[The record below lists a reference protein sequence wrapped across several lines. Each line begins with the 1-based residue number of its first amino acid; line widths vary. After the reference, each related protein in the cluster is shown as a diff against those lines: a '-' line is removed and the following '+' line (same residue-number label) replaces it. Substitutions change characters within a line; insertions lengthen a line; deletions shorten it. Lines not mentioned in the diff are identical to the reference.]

1 MGTGNDGNDGHDG
14 KKGKDGVGFEGKAG
28 IAGQDGQDG
37 QDAKEG
43 KNGTSGIDGKDGAD
57 GKGTAGKDGKD
68 LRDVPQDEKEKE
80 DLEKYYLLWIFV
92 GMGICAICMAIVSL
106 TVVMARLLL
115 PKSKHSRKSTFQSN
129 PIREV
134 DAFAIRVP
142 QVQQRNHTQ
151 NRLSHIRVHPSLSM
165 VAVQYEQQ

>member
-1 MGTGNDGNDGHDG
+1 MGMARMAD
-14 KKGKDGVGFEGKAG
+14 GKDGIGGVDGENGT
-28 IAGQDGQDG
+28 DGQ
-37 QDAKEG
+37 
-43 KNGTSGIDGKDGAD
+43 DGAD
-57 GKGTAGKDGKD
+57 GKGATGKDGTAGKDGKD

>member
-1 MGTGNDGNDGHDG
+1 M
-14 KKGKDGVGFEGKAG
+14 
-28 IAGQDGQDG
+28 GQDGQDG

-43 KNGTSGIDGKDGAD
+43 KNGTSGID
-57 GKGTAGKDGKD
+57 
-68 LRDVPQDEKEKE
+68 EKE

-151 NRLSHIRVHPSLSM
+151 NRLSHTRVHPSLPM

>member
-1 MGTGNDGNDGHDG
+1 MGMARMAD
-14 KKGKDGVGFEGKAG
+14 GKDGIGGV
-28 IAGQDGQDG
+28 DG
-37 QDAKEG
+37 E
-43 KNGTSGIDGKDGAD
+43 NGIDGKDGAD
-57 GKGTAGKDGKD
+57 GKGATGKDGTAGKDGKD

-151 NRLSHIRVHPSLSM
+151 NRLSHIRVHPSLPTM